1 MHRFRI
7 YRAELAESDVKD
19 RMGKQKEE
27 NALLTLNEQ
36 TFPIVEQITSRMP
49 GGFFIYH
56 ADGNGEIIYANQSL
70 FRMYSCSN
78 LEEFKAHTGYTFR
91 GLVHPNDWERV
102 DESIRS
108 QVEERDGFD
117 YVEYQIVRRDGAVR
131 WIEDFGRFVHTDT
144 FGDVFY
150 VFVDDATER
159 HQKEQLV
166 QERLCTLERL
176 EHETTALRIV
186 HEIIRSGMWTMEF
199 DKHGNMVSVFWSEE
213 FRRMLGY
220 QDESDFP
227 NVLESW
233 SNLLHPED
241 KERVLTEYYDTIND
255 YTGKKEYNVEYRLL
269 TKDRGYRWYRASGK
283 LSRQADGT
291 PITYVGIFV
300 DITKRKELDRALR
313 EQRNLLEEALRQAQ
327 RSNEAKTTFLNN
339 MSHDLRTP
347 MNAIIG
353 FTTLASTHLDNTE
366 LVRDYLSKI
375 LASSDHL
382 LTLLN
387 DVLDMSSIES
397 GKLHIEELE
406 YSLPDIVYSLKT
418 ILQSEIEIKKLNFL
432 LKVDV
437 IHEHIVCDKLRLTQV
452 LLNVAGNS
460 VKFTPSGGT
469 VKVCV
474 TEKPGAPEGYAFY
487 EFCIQD
493 TGIGMGKEFLPH
505 IFEPFEREQTSTISG
520 IQGTGLGMSITKS
533 IVNMMNGSITV
544 DSEKEKGTQFTISF
558 TFRLSGNQQGT
569 PRVLDQRLPKNAFQG
584 KHILLVEDNALN
596 QEIAVTILTEAGFQV
611 DTADN
616 GAIAVEKVRNSAPG
630 DYDLIL
636 MDIQMPVMDGYEA
649 TRQIKALDDP
659 KLASIPI
666 VAVTANA
673 FEEDKQRSLNAGMV
687 GHLGKPLEISKLTK
701 ALHGILH

>member
-1 MHRFRI
+1 
-7 YRAELAESDVKD
+7 
-19 RMGKQKEE
+19 MGKQEEE
-27 NALLTLNEQ
+27 NTLLILNEQ

-56 ADGNGEIIYANQSL
+56 ADGDGDIIYVNHSL
-70 FRMYSCSN
+70 LRMYCCDN

-91 GLVHPNDWERV
+91 GLVHPDDWERV
-102 DESIRS
+102 DETIRS

-131 WIEDFGRFVHTDT
+131 WIEDFGHLVHTDSY
-144 FGDVFY
+144 GDVFY

-166 QERLCTLERL
+166 QERLCTLEML
-176 EHETTALRIV
+176 ERETTALRIV
-186 HEIIRSGMWTMEF
+186 HEIIRSGMWAMEF
-199 DKHGNMVSVFWSEE
+199 DERGNMVSVFWSDK
-213 FRRMLGY
+213 FRQMLGY
-220 QDESDFP
+220 QDETDFP

-233 SNLLHPED
+233 SNLLHPDD
-241 KERVLTEYYDTIND
+241 KEQVLTEYYDTIND

-269 TKDRGYRWYRASGK
+269 TKDRGYRWYRASGR
-283 LSRQADGT
+283 LSRQPDGT
-291 PITYVGIFV
+291 PISYVGIFV
-300 DITKRKELDRALR
+300 DITNQKELDKALR
-313 EQRNLLEEALRQAQ
+313 EQRSLLEEALRQAQ

-353 FTTLASTHLDNTE
+353 FTTLASSHLDNTE

-397 GKLHIEELE
+397 GKMHIEEQVC
-406 YSLPDIVYSLKT
+406 SLSDIADSLKV
-418 ILQSEIEIKKLNFL
+418 ILQNDIEVKKLNFL
-432 LKVDV
+432 LNIDV
-437 IHEHIVCDKLRLTQV
+437 THDHIICDKLRLTQV

-469 VKVCV
+469 ITISVS
-474 TEKPGAPEGYAFY
+474 EKPGASEGYSFY

-493 TGIGMGKEFLPH
+493 TGIGMDKEFLPH
-505 IFEPFEREQTSTISG
+505 IFEPFERERTSTISG
-520 IQGTGLGMSITKS
+520 IQGTGLGMAITKS

-544 DSEKEKGTQFTISF
+544 DSEKGQGTRFTISF
-558 TFRLSGNQQGT
+558 TFRLSGEQCGTSHVIDQG
-569 PRVLDQRLPKNAFQG
+569 LPKNVFQG
-584 KHILLVEDNALN
+584 KHILLAEDNEFN
-596 QEIAVTILTEAGFQV
+596 QEIAVTILEEAGFRV

-616 GAIAVEKVRNSAPG
+616 GAIVVEKVRNSTPG

-649 TRQIKALDDP
+649 ARQIKTLEDP
-659 KLASIPI
+659 ALASIPI
-666 VAVTANA
+666 IAVTANA
-673 FEEDKQRSLNAGMV
+673 FEEDKLLALKAGMV
-687 GHLGKPLEISKLTK
+687 GHLGKPIEISKLIE
-701 ALHGILH
+701 ILQETLK

>member
-1 MHRFRI
+1 
-7 YRAELAESDVKD
+7 
-19 RMGKQKEE
+19 MGKQEEE
-27 NALLTLNEQ
+27 NTLLILNEQ

-56 ADGNGEIIYANQSL
+56 ADGDGDIIYVNHSL
-70 FRMYSCSN
+70 LRMYCCDN

-91 GLVHPNDWERV
+91 GLVHPDDWERV
-102 DESIRS
+102 DETIRS

-131 WIEDFGRFVHTDT
+131 WIEDFGHLVHTDSY
-144 FGDVFY
+144 GDVFY

-166 QERLCTLERL
+166 QERLCTLEKL
-176 EHETTALRIV
+176 ERETTALRIV
-186 HEIIRSGMWTMEF
+186 HEIIRSGMWAMEF
-199 DKHGNMVSVFWSEE
+199 DERGNMVSVFWSDK
-213 FRRMLGY
+213 FRQMLGY
-220 QDESDFP
+220 QDETDFP

-241 KERVLTEYYDTIND
+241 KEQVLTEYYDTIND

-269 TKDRGYRWYRASGK
+269 TKDRGYRWYRASGR
-283 LSRQADGT
+283 LSRQPDGT
-291 PITYVGIFV
+291 PISYVGIFV
-300 DITKRKELDRALR
+300 DITNQKELDKALR
-313 EQRNLLEEALRQAQ
+313 EQRSLLEEALRQAQ

-353 FTTLASTHLDNTE
+353 FTTLASSHLDNTE

-397 GKLHIEELE
+397 GKMHIEEQVC
-406 YSLPDIVYSLKT
+406 SLSDIADSLKV
-418 ILQSEIEIKKLNFL
+418 ILQNDIEVKKLNFL
-432 LKVDV
+432 LNIDV
-437 IHEHIVCDKLRLTQV
+437 THDHIICDKLRLTQV

-469 VKVCV
+469 ITISVL
-474 TEKPGAPEGYAFY
+474 EKPGASEGYSFY

-493 TGIGMGKEFLPH
+493 TGIGMDKEFLPH
-505 IFEPFEREQTSTISG
+505 IFEPFERERTSTISG
-520 IQGTGLGMSITKS
+520 IQGTGLGMAITKS

-544 DSEKEKGTQFTISF
+544 DSEKGQGTRFTISF
-558 TFRLSGNQQGT
+558 TFRLSGEQCGASHVIDQG
-569 PRVLDQRLPKNAFQG
+569 LPKNVFQG
-584 KHILLVEDNALN
+584 KHILLAEDNEFN
-596 QEIAVTILTEAGFQV
+596 QEIAVTILEEAGFRV

-616 GAIAVEKVRNSAPG
+616 GAIVVEKVRNSTPG

-649 TRQIKALDDP
+649 ARQIKTLEDP
-659 KLASIPI
+659 ALASIPI
-666 VAVTANA
+666 IAVTANA
-673 FEEDKQRSLNAGMV
+673 FEEDKLLALKAGMV
-687 GHLGKPLEISKLTK
+687 GHLGKPIEISKLIE
-701 ALHGILH
+701 ILQETLK

>member
-1 MHRFRI
+1 
-7 YRAELAESDVKD
+7 
-19 RMGKQKEE
+19 MGKQEEE
-27 NALLTLNEQ
+27 NTLLILNEQ

-56 ADGNGEIIYANQSL
+56 ADGDGDIIYVNHSL
-70 FRMYSCSN
+70 LRMYCCDN

-91 GLVHPNDWERV
+91 GLVHPDDWERV
-102 DESIRS
+102 DETIRS

-131 WIEDFGRFVHTDT
+131 WIEDFGHLVHTDSY
-144 FGDVFY
+144 GDVFY

-166 QERLCTLERL
+166 QERLCTLEML
-176 EHETTALRIV
+176 ERETTALRIV
-186 HEIIRSGMWTMEF
+186 HEIIRSGMWAMEF
-199 DKHGNMVSVFWSEE
+199 DERGNMVSVFWSDK
-213 FRRMLGY
+213 FRQMLGY
-220 QDESDFP
+220 QDETDFP

-233 SNLLHPED
+233 SNLLHPDD
-241 KERVLTEYYDTIND
+241 KEQVLTEYYDTIND

-269 TKDRGYRWYRASGK
+269 TKDRGYRWYRASGR
-283 LSRQADGT
+283 LSRQPDGT
-291 PITYVGIFV
+291 PISYVGIFV
-300 DITKRKELDRALR
+300 DITNQKELDKALR
-313 EQRNLLEEALRQAQ
+313 EQRSLLEEALRQAQ

-353 FTTLASTHLDNTE
+353 FTTLASSHLDNTE

-397 GKLHIEELE
+397 GKMHIEEQVC
-406 YSLPDIVYSLKT
+406 SLSDIADSLKV
-418 ILQSEIEIKKLNFL
+418 ILQNDIEVKKLNFL
-432 LKVDV
+432 LNIDV
-437 IHEHIVCDKLRLTQV
+437 THDHIICDKLRLTQV

-469 VKVCV
+469 ITISVS
-474 TEKPGAPEGYAFY
+474 EKPGASEGYSFY
-487 EFCIQD
+487 EFRIQD
-493 TGIGMGKEFLPH
+493 TGIGMDKEFLPH
-505 IFEPFEREQTSTISG
+505 IFEPFERERTSTISG
-520 IQGTGLGMSITKS
+520 IQGTGLGMAITKS

-544 DSEKEKGTQFTISF
+544 DSEKGQGTRFTISF
-558 TFRLSGNQQGT
+558 TFRLSGEQCGTSHVIDQG
-569 PRVLDQRLPKNAFQG
+569 LPKNVFQG
-584 KHILLVEDNALN
+584 KHILLAEDNEFN
-596 QEIAVTILTEAGFQV
+596 QEIAVTILEEAGFRV

-616 GAIAVEKVRNSAPG
+616 GAIVVEKVRNSTPG

-649 TRQIKALDDP
+649 ARQIKTLEDP
-659 KLASIPI
+659 ALASIPI
-666 VAVTANA
+666 IAVTANA
-673 FEEDKQRSLNAGMV
+673 FEEDKLLALKAGMV
-687 GHLGKPLEISKLTK
+687 GHLGKPIEISKLIE
-701 ALHGILH
+701 ILQETLK